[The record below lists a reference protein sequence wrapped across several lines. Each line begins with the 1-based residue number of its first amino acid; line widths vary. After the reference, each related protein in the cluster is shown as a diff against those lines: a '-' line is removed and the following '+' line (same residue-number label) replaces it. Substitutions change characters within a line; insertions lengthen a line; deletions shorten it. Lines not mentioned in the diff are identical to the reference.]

1 VKKLK
6 YSSRTEIGI
15 IKFVSSRDERVGYDA
30 FFNYLDSR
38 GRYGVVGSTGKLL
51 KDFYILPLPKNGD
64 VPEVLLPFD
73 GPGIRFF
80 NMKINIFVKY
90 VSLYLIRIQVWIR
103 SQ

>member
-1 VKKLK
+1 VSEQITVCGRIAPEQVLDYVKELS
-6 YSSRTEIGI
+6 YSSRTEIGV
-15 IKFVSSRDERVGYDA
+15 IKFVSNREERVGYDA

-73 GPGIRFF
+73 GPGIT
-80 NMKINIFVKY
+80 
-90 VSLYLIRIQVWIR
+90 LT
-103 SQ
+103 